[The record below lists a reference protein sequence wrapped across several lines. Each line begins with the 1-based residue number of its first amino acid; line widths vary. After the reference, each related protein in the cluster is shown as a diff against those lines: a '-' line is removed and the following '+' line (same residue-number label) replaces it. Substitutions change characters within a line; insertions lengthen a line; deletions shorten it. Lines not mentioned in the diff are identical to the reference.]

1 MQIKKSG
8 QSILKFFSTRKKI
21 EKWDQKFQ
29 LKVSVESFSNY
40 FGFEEEDEIRHAS
53 HKQFKRGSAVKQ
65 TKKRVLTST
74 IKLFTVVSNK
84 NRSSLERF
92 GMSVWHLSLIFEDK
106 ANGDP

>member
-1 MQIKKSG
+1 MGS
-8 QSILKFFSTRKKI
+8 KI
-21 EKWDQKFQ
+21 EI
-29 LKVSVESFSNY
+29 SVESFSNY
-40 FGFEEEDEIRHAS
+40 FEFEEEDEIRHAS

-74 IKLFTVVSNK
+74 IKLFKVVSNN